1 MHEYFQAFLLG
12 NGAILGNVC
21 MLPLY
26 PSLFVLLADRAERG
40 ASPRSLR
47 WMGVLVLAGV
57 ITVMV
62 SLGALLHALR
72 QPFANVLPYALPV
85 IYGVVF
91 LLGLAMLAD
100 RNPLARLTTS
110 QAPIM
115 RSPAASAYLYGL
127 AIGPMTLPCTGPLVI
142 SAFVL
147 GSVNGGGAL
156 SDSLVYFLFFSL
168 GFGWPLVLLPMLAA
182 PVQQRLTQ
190 VLTRHHR
197 AVSVVSGLLLVG
209 LAVFGWFVEIRPN

>member
-182 PVQQRLTQ
+182 PVQKRLTQ